1 MRYIEYITLVLLI
14 IAGVVLDIFMNLS
27 SVNYEIT
34 VIFAL
39 LAIIITSFIVAL
51 SFRAFTLFKTFDN
64 VYFTVSYLIILG
76 MMVLSLSKQISF
88 NTYNFYHF
96 NFIKCAEIIVLFF
109 GVYLLR
115 EKNKVKKTTIDI
127 AIILVLNMGY
137 FFLVITKLHHVNYLL
152 ILLYAELF

>member
-96 NFIKCAEIIVLFF
+96 NFINCLKYHRC
-109 GVYLLR
+109 
-115 EKNKVKKTTIDI
+115 NKT
-127 AIILVLNMGY
+127 Y
-137 FFLVITKLHHVNYLL
+137 TKYGNNYC
-152 ILLYAELF
+152 IPQT